1 MLVIKI
7 LVIYAALAGTLWLL
21 SLFLYNYLY
30 TEPSTGL
37 SWRVPLA
44 SGIVVLACLGIPL
57 IWRSGTER
65 SLPITWQ
72 EFLLDTKP
80 GETLEFDR
88 IRIPEGNRWTE
99 YRRRPGSGP
108 GWMNF
113 VAADGRRFPPEALE
127 FIAVTRDKREIKFQ
141 ALRDKDGYLMRG
153 TGGGVVYVSD
163 EGYKLEQGQL
173 GRVEIN
179 QPGTRLL
186 SFVALFLGIIAW
198 VGAFL
203 VLQFNVGHA
212 IGLGLGLYLAWLF
225 VMGFLF

>member
-1 MLVIKI
+1 MLLIKI
-7 LVIYAALAGTLWLL
+7 LVIYAALAGALWLL

-37 SWRVPLA
+37 SWRIPLA
-44 SGIVVLACLGIPL
+44 SGTIVLVCLVIPL
-57 IWRSGTER
+57 MWQSETGRW
-65 SLPITWQ
+65 LPLTWQ

-99 YRRRPGSGP
+99 YRRRPGYGP

-113 VAADGRRFPPEALE
+113 VAADGRRFPPEASK
-127 FIAVTRDKREIKFQ
+127 FIAITKDNREIKFQ
-141 ALRDKDGYLMRG
+141 ALRDKDGYLIRG
-153 TGGGVVYVSD
+153 FGGVIYVSD

-179 QPGTRLL
+179 QPGTLLL
-186 SFVALFLGIIAW
+186 SLMAFLLGVIAW
-198 VGAFL
+198 VGAF
-203 VLQFNVGHA
+203 VTLQFNIGHA

-225 VMGFLF
+225 VMGFVF

>member
-1 MLVIKI
+1 MLLIKI
-7 LVIYAALAGTLWLL
+7 LLIYTALAGALWLL

-44 SGIVVLACLGIPL
+44 SGIVVFACLGIPL
-57 IWRSGTER
+57 LWRYSTGG
-65 SLPITWQ
+65 SLPVTWQ

-80 GETLEFDR
+80 GETLEFEQV
-88 IRIPEGNRWTE
+88 RIPEGNRWTE

-113 VAADGRRFPPEALE
+113 VAADGRRFPPEASK
-127 FIAVTRDKREIKFQ
+127 FIAVTKDKREIKFQ
-141 ALRDKDGYLMRG
+141 ALRDKDGYLIRG
-153 TGGGVVYVSD
+153 AGGVIYVSD

-179 QPGTRLL
+179 QPGTWLL
-186 SFVALFLGIIAW
+186 SLVAFLLGIIAW

-203 VLQFNVGHA
+203 TLQFNVGHA

-225 VMGFLF
+225 VIGFVF